1 MNILIYD
8 DLGASSNSVKHT
20 RNTLKTLLGHAYD
33 IITIDRKVLQL
44 EPWEENCAMLV
55 MPGGR
60 DLPYCEALNG
70 QPNDRISQYVRNGG
84 LYLGIC
90 AGAYYASQQIEFEKD
105 NPVMEIIQPRELGF
119 YPGLCRG
126 TTFPGFVYNSE
137 SGARSVVVLTEKEA
151 LCHHYLDSDVPSE
164 IKMYYNG
171 GGYFVHPEKYNNV
184 TVLCRF
190 KEHGPR
196 CTDEPEGPTAI
207 VHCKVDEGDALLIAT
222 HPEYDVSS
230 EDLLSFTDN
239 SEKVREIFKD
249 LVLSEIERKR
259 FLCAAFSRVGLDVAP
274 FDNHKIPE
282 VTPFYLSG
290 LTNEWVYKPTSYL
303 IHKIDRHSCLLKDSH
318 DIFYINELD
327 SPPNEQA
334 HILSLCRIKEG
345 KSAVIEII
353 YPSTVYAAEPICPP
367 LSLTPHFNMKEYYRQ
382 LCQKRENH
390 WASFHLG
397 NGLLYAEVISSTQTV
412 LEKNP
417 TLLRGLPT
425 GFVCLGSNQTA
436 GRGRGK
442 NSWISHLG
450 ALQFSFIV
458 RHHVNYKHAP
468 VVFIQYIIALAIVE
482 SIRERPGYE
491 SIPLRLK
498 WPNDIYVECK
508 NGELKKVG
516 GTLMNSSFTS
526 DEFVLVIGC
535 GLNLSNTLPTV
546 SINDIIKGCDPSLNA
561 LSAEDVLAGIM
572 VKFEMYY
579 NRFCKDGMGSWF
591 LDKYYERW
599 LHSNSIVTLTT
610 QNNEKVKVVGITPD
624 HGMLK
629 VKSLDRLD
637 KFYGLLPDGNRF
649 DMMKG
654 LLVQKI

>member
-1 MNILIYD
+1 
-8 DLGASSNSVKHT
+8 
-20 RNTLKTLLGHAYD
+20 
-33 IITIDRKVLQL
+33 
-44 EPWEENCAMLV
+44 

-70 QPNDRISQYVRNGG
+70 QPNDRINQYVRKGG

-151 LCHHYLDSDVPSE
+151 LCHHYLDIDVPSE

-207 VHCKVDEGDALLIAT
+207 VHCKVDQGDALLIAT

-239 SEKVREIFKD
+239 SEKVCEILKD
-249 LVLSEIERKR
+249 LVLSEVERKR
-259 FLCAAFSRVGLDVAP
+259 FLCAALSRVGLKVVP
-274 FDNHKIPE
+274 FDNHKIPLE
-282 VTPFYLSG
+282 NKTLDVTPFYLSG

-303 IHKIDRHSCLLKDSH
+303 IHKIDRRSCLLKDSH
-318 DIFYINELD
+318 DIFYVNELD

-334 HILSLCRIKEG
+334 RILSLCRIKEG

-353 YPSTVYAAEPICPP
+353 YPNTVYTAEPICPP

-382 LCQKRENH
+382 LCQKRESH
-390 WASFHLG
+390 QVSFSLG

-425 GFVCLGSNQTA
+425 GFVCLGSNQIA
-436 GRGRGK
+436 GR
-442 NSWISHLG
+442 
-450 ALQFSFIV
+450 
-458 RHHVNYKHAP
+458 
-468 VVFIQYIIALAIVE
+468 VE
-482 SIRERPGYE
+482 SIRERHGYE

-516 GTLMNSSFTS
+516 GILMNSSFTS

-546 SINDIIKGCDPSLNA
+546 SINDIVKDCDPSLKA

-572 VKFEMYY
+572 VKFEI
-579 NRFCKDGMGSWF
+579 
-591 LDKYYERW
+591 
-599 LHSNSIVTLTT
+599 NSIVTLTT